1 MKIKGSKN
9 CLLCVFLFL
18 SIACNRTKSNTAET
32 SVSNE
37 KNQFLTVDVTK
48 EYQKSN
54 RICLQDIAEVEYVIL
69 ETNNDFLCGGDVSY
83 IDNSTIIYRNRN
95 GEILIF
101 DRQGKAKHKINRK
114 GQSGEEY
121 AMVSQCLYDKDKN
134 ELYVNDMMLQK
145 IFVYDIEGH
154 YKRSLR
160 HLFGTQYTRI
170 YLFNEQYLLC
180 YNDRTDGFEKEKYP
194 FKTVSRQT
202 GELVKVLDI
211 PFSKRIST
219 KYHFS
224 EGDVGDVFF
233 GYPQPE
239 PAVKTGDKWIL
250 NEVSSDTIYQLAEDF
265 SLTSV
270 MAQIPSVQSMG
281 ENPKYLSFVMDSYH
295 YQFMF
300 IQKKEY
306 DRKTQQGFPT
316 TAVMYDKK
324 TGQIFEQNFYDA
336 NRPDKVFEFYLN
348 NKKQMAESNQYFD
361 EYPAHVLKRFLGKGE
376 LSGRLKEIA
385 EQIKEDD
392 NPVLMIIKLKK

>member
-1 MKIKGSKN
+1 MKN
-9 CLLCVFLFL
+9 YLLFAILFACV
-18 SIACNRTKSNTAET
+18 ACNKTKREEI

-37 KNQFLTVDVTK
+37 KNLFPVIDVTK
-48 EYQKSN
+48 EYPKSE

-69 ETNNDFLCGGDVSY
+69 ETNDDFLCGGGVSY
-83 IDNSTIIYRNRN
+83 IDNSTIIYRNQN

-121 AMVSQCLYDKDKN
+121 AMVNQCLYDKEKN
-134 ELYVNDMMLQK
+134 ELYVNDMMLKK
-145 IFVYDIEGH
+145 IFVYDIEGN
-154 YKRSLR
+154 YKRSFW
-160 HLFGTQYTRI
+160 HLQGTQYSQI
-170 YLFNEQYLLC
+170 YFFNEQYLLC
-180 YNDRTDGFEKEKYP
+180 YNNMIDGFEKEKHP
-194 FKTVSRQT
+194 FKIISRQS
-202 GELVKVLDI
+202 GKLVKELDV

-219 KYHFS
+219 RYYFS
-224 EGDVGDVFF
+224 EGDVGHVFF

-239 PAVKTGDKWIL
+239 SVVKTGDKWIL
-250 NEVSSDTIYQLAEDF
+250 NEVSSDTIYQLSEDF
-265 SLTSV
+265 SLIPV
-270 MAQIPSVQSMG
+270 MAQTPSVQSMG
-281 ENPKYLSFVMDSYH
+281 ENPEYLSFVMDSYH

-348 NKKQMAESNQYFD
+348 NTNQMAESNQYFD
-361 EYPAHVLKRFLGKGE
+361 EYPAYVLKRFLEKGE
-376 LSGRLKEIA
+376 STGHFLKEIA
-385 EQIKEDD
+385 EQIGEDD
-392 NPVLMIIKLKK
+392 NPVVRIVTLKKQKI